1 MKRPKPP
8 CGRDCP
14 MRHVGCHGEC
24 PPYMS
29 YEAENHKCR
38 EERRKKQQTSD
49 AINQI
54 KNHCIRSVTHSMV
67 KDGTRKYQ

>member
-1 MKRPKPP
+1 MKRPAPP
-8 CGRDCP
+8 CGKNCP
-14 MRHVGCHGEC
+14 NRHVGCHGEC